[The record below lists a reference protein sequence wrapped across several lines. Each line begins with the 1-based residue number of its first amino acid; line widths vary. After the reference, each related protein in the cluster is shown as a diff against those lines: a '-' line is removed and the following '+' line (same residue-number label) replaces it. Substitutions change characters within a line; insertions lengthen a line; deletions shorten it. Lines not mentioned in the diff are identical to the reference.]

1 MLIWLSVAA
10 IGSCGVTM
18 ATSGWGPTGILL
30 SAGLFG
36 LTTFPIY
43 SVAAA
48 HAHDFA
54 SSDERVELSA
64 ALMFWFALGAIAAPY
79 GASVLIEAKGPEAM
93 FVMLAIGHAGL
104 IVFGIARMRA
114 RATPK
119 LRTAYVDSPRT
130 SFVVGRLFRRD
141 RDKVNKQ
148 P

>member
-43 SVAAA
+43 SVAAAHA

-114 RATPK
+114 RHTE
-119 LRTAYVDSPRT
+119 TAHRIC
-130 SFVVGRLFRRD
+130 
-141 RDKVNKQ
+141 
-148 P
+148 

>member
-1 MLIWLSVAA
+1 
-10 IGSCGVTM
+10 M

-114 RATPK
+114 PHRNCAPHMLIPRVRLLWWAACSAATVT
-119 LRTAYVDSPRT
+119 RSTSSHSPALIAPHVSPTR
-130 SFVVGRLFRRD
+130 
-141 RDKVNKQ
+141 
-148 P
+148 